1 MSNMNRE
8 NTYKSGSR
16 SGRESGA
23 VLIVSLLILLG
34 MTLIGVSSMDSA
46 VMELKMSST
55 MQQQVV
61 AMNRAET
68 TLLAAEARIDTMT
81 TDGATWNFDVTT
93 DGLYP
98 NINTIDIAQADW
110 SGFEAEP
117 GPIFSDNAVD
127 DDDTY
132 VIEYVGMQVIPG
144 GSRTQNNYGFAVG
157 GEVHTFRN
165 TTRSASGRSVVRIVQ
180 SVYVTVS
187 AP

>member
-1 MSNMNRE
+1 MKRE
-8 NTYKSGSR
+8 NTNKSGSR

-46 VMELKMSST
+46 VMELRMSST

-68 TLLAAEARIDTMT
+68 TLLVAEVRIDTMT
-81 TDGATWNFDVTT
+81 SDGVTWNFDTST
-93 DGLYP
+93 DGMYP
-98 NINTIDIAQADW
+98 NISTIDVSQADW
-110 SGFEAEP
+110 SGFNAEE
-117 GPIFSDNAVD
+117 GPIYSDNSVD

-144 GSRTQNNYGFAVG
+144 GSRSQNNYGFPIG

>member
-1 MSNMNRE
+1 
-8 NTYKSGSR
+8 
-16 SGRESGA
+16 
-23 VLIVSLLILLG
+23 
-34 MTLIGVSSMDSA
+34 
-46 VMELKMSST
+46 MSST

-61 AMNRAET
+61 AMNRAEA
-68 TLLAAEARIDTMT
+68 TLLTAEARIATIT
-81 TDGATWNFDVTT
+81 GDGATWNFDIST

-98 NINTIDIAQADW
+98 QANTIDIAQADW
-110 SGFEAEP
+110 TGFKAEP
-117 GPIFSDNAVD
+117 GPIYSANSVD

-132 VIEYVGMQVIPG
+132 VIEYVGKQVIPG
-144 GSRTQNNYGFAVG
+144 GSRTQNNYGVPVG